1 MCFQKEKDEDEEELD
16 EEELEEEEVEEV
28 SVESQRL
35 IYQLIYCL
43 LSLRSSWLLL

>member
-28 SVESQRL
+28 SVESQHL

-43 LSLRSSWLLL
+43 RSSWLLL